1 MAMRFVMST
10 WVRVGGDEDWAAL
23 SDVDRS
29 AVLSAHEA
37 WFAEHGAAGHI
48 VGGEELGPAAASR
61 TIRRRRSGEPLI
73 TDGPFVET
81 KETLG
86 GFILLEAA
94 SMDEAL
100 AIAATWP
107 GFPDWSAAVEVRPT
121 DATSAS

>member
-1 MAMRFVMST
+1 MRFVMST
-10 WVRVGGDEDWAAL
+10 WVRAGGDEDWAAL
-23 SDVDRS
+23 PEEERT
-29 AVLSAHEA
+29 AVVTAHRA

-48 VGGEELGPAAASR
+48 VGGEELGAVAASR
-61 TIRRRRSGEPLI
+61 TIRRRRAGEPLI

-121 DATSAS
+121 SSTTAG